1 MFILSCAVKH
11 GLQNQ
16 PQERRGTRC
25 RSRSGRDDRKMPPA
39 GLKHV
44 ASILIPSGSAL
55 KHDVTSL
62 PLKPPSLTE
71 FPYLATPDMIAI
83 PSQGLKEQPY
93 PHAVSQKSSVR
104 SLVVFRADQSH
115 VITWHSSVRH
125 FTSFTNRIVYLI
137 RLLLP
142 RCFYICILS
151 HFSGCCSFNDPLNH
165 RVMFDWLLD

>member
-1 MFILSCAVKH
+1 MFILSCAVK
-11 GLQNQ
+11 QNQ

-44 ASILIPSGSAL
+44 ASISIPSGSAL

-93 PHAVSQKSSVR
+93 PHAVSQKSSGSFQGGSESCDHVTLQR
-104 SLVVFRADQSH
+104 APFHIIYKQDSLFDPIIIASL
-115 VITWHSSVRH
+115 
-125 FTSFTNRIVYLI
+125 FLYLYFKSFQ
-137 RLLLP
+137 
-142 RCFYICILS
+142 
-151 HFSGCCSFNDPLNH
+151 
-165 RVMFDWLLD
+165 WLLFNYWSKNDLITRLIVRLD